1 MLPGR
6 RSVEFQTPLGVVVK
20 ASIGQITVECPEPT
34 IANEVEPGS
43 LCAIEHAASDSWI
56 ITIVDQV
63 QCSYS
68 SNGDDSPLRST
79 AGRTQAAMT
88 VVGQC
93 VREGESGWRLKRG
106 AQVSSRLGAN
116 CFRLESDNLRHLL
129 ESINSALD
137 ASEKLEIGRF
147 TLAESIPA
155 ALSGDRFFQR
165 HAAILGSTGAGKSW
179 AVATLLERAS
189 DLKSPNIVLFDLH
202 GEYQPLGD
210 MNSGFCQSL
219 KIAGPTESG
228 DPQDGVI
235 FLPYW
240 MLSRDEFL
248 TVVAQVKEG
257 SAQNHASRFSQHI
270 LDLKLEWCNA
280 NQPELGE
287 RSVTTDSPIPFSLDE
302 LIGRLEAENTER
314 VPGAKEGT
322 EKDGPWTGKL
332 TTVLA
337 RLYSRVADRRNRFLF
352 DPPVESMS
360 PNWLAGF
367 ANQLLCAGGPCRG
380 IKIVD
385 FSEVPSDLLP
395 TAASLLARFLYQTQI
410 WIDAKSRHPLCLVCD
425 EAHLYLPRHDEAN
438 INQLRALETFERIA
452 KEGRKYGVSLL
463 VVSQRPSDIST
474 TILSQC
480 NNIMVLRLTNPQ
492 DQAIV
497 RRLLPDNLSDVSQVL
512 PLLETGETIV
522 IGDAISVPLRIKL
535 DTPSSNCRPIS
546 TTRNFWNDWKTGG
559 ITSDAIVQAVAN
571 MRKQSK

>member
-1 MLPGR
+1 
-6 RSVEFQTPLGVVVK
+6 
-20 ASIGQITVECPEPT
+20 
-34 IANEVEPGS
+34 
-43 LCAIEHAASDSWI
+43 
-56 ITIVDQV
+56 
-63 QCSYS
+63 
-68 SNGDDSPLRST
+68 
-79 AGRTQAAMT
+79 MT